1 MNSESTNRLR
11 SLVHQL
17 GGPSF
22 VARQLKVSVSTLH
35 GWIKQGKIP
44 SLQKQLELV
53 ELRKR
58 LQEVLK

>member
-11 SLVHQL
+11 SLVRQL